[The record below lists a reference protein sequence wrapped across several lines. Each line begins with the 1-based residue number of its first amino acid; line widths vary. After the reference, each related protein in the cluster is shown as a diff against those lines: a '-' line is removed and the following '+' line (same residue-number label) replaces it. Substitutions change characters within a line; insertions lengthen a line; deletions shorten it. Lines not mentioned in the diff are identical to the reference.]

1 MPEIKNNLQKY
12 EKFITSVEKATNKMN
27 DWADWKKSIHLLDSF
42 NIKEE
47 MVVKKT
53 YTNTEDSEK

>member
-1 MPEIKNNLQKY
+1 MPEIKKDLQKY
-12 EKFITSVEKATNKMN
+12 EKFITSVEKATSKMN